1 MRFIRYVRLRAEGF
15 SVPAAAS
22 LSNDD
27 RLGDNDDIA
36 VGYVLAIVVLAY
48 LLADG
53 CMTGACPQK
62 PNLKSFLNSRARKTR
77 MQTP

>member
-1 MRFIRYVRLRAEGF
+1 MRFIRYIQLRREGF

-36 VGYVLAIVVLAY
+36 VGYVIAVVVLAY
-48 LLADG
+48 LLAG
-53 CMTGACPQK
+53 G
-62 PNLKSFLNSRARKTR
+62 
-77 MQTP
+77 

>member
-1 MRFIRYVRLRAEGF
+1 MQKVLEENGGQIMRFIRYIQLRREGF

-48 LLADG
+48 LFVVG
-53 CMTGACPQK
+53 
-62 PNLKSFLNSRARKTR
+62 
-77 MQTP
+77 

>member
-1 MRFIRYVRLRAEGF
+1 MIFIRYIQLRRDGF

-36 VGYVLAIVVLAY
+36 VGYVIAVVVLAY
-48 LLADG
+48 LLVG
-53 CMTGACPQK
+53 G
-62 PNLKSFLNSRARKTR
+62 
-77 MQTP
+77 

>member
-1 MRFIRYVRLRAEGF
+1 MRFVRYMRLRVNGF

-48 LLADG
+48 LLVVG
-53 CMTGACPQK
+53 
-62 PNLKSFLNSRARKTR
+62 
-77 MQTP
+77 

>member
-1 MRFIRYVRLRAEGF
+1 MRFIHYVRLRAEGF

-48 LLADG
+48 LLVVG
-53 CMTGACPQK
+53 
-62 PNLKSFLNSRARKTR
+62 
-77 MQTP
+77 